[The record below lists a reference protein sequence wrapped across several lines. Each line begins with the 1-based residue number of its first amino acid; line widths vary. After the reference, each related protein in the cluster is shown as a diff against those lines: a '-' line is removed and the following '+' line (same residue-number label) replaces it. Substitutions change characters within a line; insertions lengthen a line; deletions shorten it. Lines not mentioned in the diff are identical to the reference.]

1 MYRMVFRGACL
12 SLLLLLVWS
21 LSLALYTGTCDL
33 AAASSLALGRKGRD
47 TEISLFESGLLL

>member
-1 MYRMVFRGACL
+1 MYRIVYRGACL
-12 SLLLLLVWS
+12 SLLLLFVWS
-21 LSLALYTGTCDL
+21 LSLALAGTCDL